1 MLGDNGQ
8 PPYTYSQLLTDAGA
22 GKIDAITMDGDR
34 LSVTFAGRLGANTDR
49 GCPARLAGHRDLQ
62 ADLQRRRP

>member
-22 GKIDAITMDGDR
+22 GKIEAITMDGDR
-34 LSVTFAGRLGANTDR
+34 LAVTFARATGADQDR
-49 GCPARLAGHRDLQ
+49 GRPARLAGHGDLQ
-62 ADLQRRRP
+62 PDLQRRRP